1 MSSDEL
7 TILLG
12 ELRQGRGVAS
22 SDLLPRVYGEL
33 REVAQGMMRGQRGS
47 HTLQPTALVNEAC
60 VKLLGGTELSWQN
73 RAHFFAV
80 AAMAMRQV
88 LANHARARRAAKRA
102 AEGDRVT
109 LSDVAGGRSSE
120 IGVDALALDDAL
132 AKLAAVDPRQ
142 ARLVELRYFAGM
154 TMEESAFVLDVSVR
168 TVERDWVVARAF
180 LKSELAEQ
188 GVR

>member
-1 MSSDEL
+1 
-7 TILLG
+7 
-12 ELRQGRGVAS
+12 
-22 SDLLPRVYGEL
+22 
-33 REVAQGMMRGQRGS
+33 MRGQRGS

-73 RAHFFAV
+73 RTHFFAV

-88 LANHARARRAAKRA
+88 LANHARGRRAAKRA
-102 AEGDRVT
+102 AGGDRVT
-109 LSDVAGGRSSE
+109 LSDVAGARGSE